1 MSTNITCLR
10 LASIRLSP
18 ALSLDEVRA
27 SCRCPACETV
37 STRPHQDAVRTAVR
51 DAVLENDRRLWRVQM
66 DVILQQRDEAIAAAT
81 KMRAAV
87 VETRAKLTAVLGQTN

>member
-1 MSTNITCLR
+1 MSTDITCLR
-10 LASIRLSP
+10 LASLRLSP
-18 ALSLDEVRA
+18 TLSLDEVRA

-37 STRPHQDAVRTAVR
+37 STRPQQDAVRTAVR
-51 DAVLENDRRLWRVQM
+51 DAVLENDRLWRVQM